1 MPERLKKLIG
11 SIVLVAF
18 VCVYALT
25 VMTVAAAKL
34 PGTSRLTQLVFYVVG
49 GLAWVIPAGALIAWM
64 QKPSR
69 RKELARSSDSVP

>member
-1 MPERLKKLIG
+1 MPQRLKKLIG
-11 SIVLVAF
+11 GIVLVAF

-69 RKELARSSDSVP
+69 RKELARSPDSVP

>member
-1 MPERLKKLIG
+1 MPQRLKKLIG
-11 SIVLVAF
+11 GIVLVVF
-18 VCVYALT
+18 VSLYALT

-34 PGTSRLTQLVFYVVG
+34 PGTSRLTQLVFYAVS

-69 RKELARSSDSVP
+69 KRDLPRSPDSVP